1 MLILRYLGKL
11 DPGYSQHSALATL
24 ELSKVEKKN
33 KKKIRGVNWVKPLSN
48 ILF

>member
-33 KKKIRGVNWVKPLSN
+33 KKIKIKKDKRSKLG
-48 ILF
+48 